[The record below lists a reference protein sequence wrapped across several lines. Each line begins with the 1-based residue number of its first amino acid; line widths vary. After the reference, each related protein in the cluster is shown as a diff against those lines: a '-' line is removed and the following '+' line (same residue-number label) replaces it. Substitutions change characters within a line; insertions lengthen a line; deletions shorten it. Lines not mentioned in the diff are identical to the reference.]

1 MRFKKILL
9 GIAAMLFCRAAL
21 AFESFVVKDIRV
33 EGIQRTEAGTVFS
46 YLPVKVGETMDEQKA
61 AQAIKSLFATGFFKD
76 VRLEVEDDVLIV
88 LVEERPAVAEITING
103 ARDISKDDLK
113 AALKQIGLAE
123 GRIFDRALLDKAEQE
138 LKRQYVA
145 RGRYAADVKI
155 VTTPLE
161 RNRIGITLNI
171 DEGEVAKIRQ
181 INIIG
186 NTKFKEKTLLEQ
198 FTLTT
203 PGWITWITKNDQYS
217 KQKLSGDLETLRSYY
232 LNRGYLQFAIDST
245 QVSITPDKRDIYITI
260 NVSEGPQYRVSDIA
274 LAGELLVP
282 EEDLR
287 KLIKIQPGEI
297 FSRERLTE
305 STKLMSERLGNDG
318 YAFANVN
325 AVPELDKENK
335 TASFTFFVDPGRR
348 VYVRRIN
355 ITGNDRTRDEVVRRE
370 LRQLEGAWYSG
381 EKINRSKQR
390 VDKLGFFKT
399 VNIETPAVSGAT
411 DQVDID
417 LNVEEKP
424 TGNILIGA
432 GFSSSEKFVISGS
445 ISQNNIFGSGN
456 ALSLQVNTGKINRV
470 ASVSYTNP
478 YYTLDG
484 ISRGFDLYLRN
495 VDPSSL
501 SVGRYRSTTYGG
513 GIRFGVPITEVDT
526 INYGV
531 AAENTKLD
539 VFADSPDRFINFVD
553 EFGPNNSAV
562 LGTVGFTRDRR
573 NSLIYPTEG
582 SLFRLSG
589 EVGLPVADLRY
600 YKLSYQHQYYYPIT
614 KDFTLFLNGEIGVG
628 DGYGDKPLPFFKNF
642 FAGGTSSVRGYET
655 SSIGPRDTNDE
666 ILGGSK
672 KIVGNV
678 ELLFPAPFFTQEKAL
693 RMSAFVDGGLV
704 DDSFGFEEARF
715 STGLAVS
722 WISPLGPLKVSL
734 AAPLNAED
742 DDDTE
747 AFQFIFGTTF

>member
-1 MRFKKILL
+1 MRFKRSLL
-9 GIAAMLFCRAAL
+9 GIATFLWYCAAS
-21 AFESFVVKDIRV
+21 AFEPFVVKDIRV

-61 AQAIKSLFATGFFKD
+61 AAAIRSLFATGFFKD
-76 VRLEVEDDVLIV
+76 VRLEVENDVLIV
-88 LVEERPAVAEITING
+88 LVEERPAIAEITING

-113 AALKQIGLAE
+113 GALKQIGLAE
-123 GRIFDRALLDKAEQE
+123 GRIFDRSLLDKSEQE
-138 LKRQYVA
+138 LKRQYIA
-145 RGRYAADVKI
+145 RGRYSAAVDI
-155 VTTPLE
+155 ATTPLE
-161 RNRIGITLNI
+161 RNRVAITFNI
-171 DEGEVAKIRQ
+171 SEGEVAKIRQ
-181 INIIG
+181 INLVG
-186 NTKFKEKTLLEQ
+186 NAKFKEKTLLEQ

-203 PGWITWITKNDQYS
+203 PGWLTWITKNDQYS

-260 NVSEGPQYRVSDIA
+260 NITEGPQYRVSDVQ
-274 LAGELLVP
+274 LAGELLLP
-282 EEDLR
+282 EEELR

-297 FSRERLTE
+297 FSREKLTE
-305 STKLMSERLGNDG
+305 STKLMGERLGNDG

-355 ITGNDRTRDEVVRRE
+355 ITGNDRTRDEVIRRE

-381 EKINRSKQR
+381 EKITRSKQR

-411 DQVDID
+411 DQVDIN

-445 ISQNNIFGSGN
+445 IAQNNVFGSGN

-495 VDPSSL
+495 VDPTSL

-513 GIRFGVPITEVDT
+513 GIRFGIPITEIDT
-526 INYGV
+526 INYGL

-539 VFADSPDRFINFVD
+539 VFSDSPDRFIDFVD
-553 EFGPNNSAV
+553 EFGPNNSAI

-582 SLFRLSG
+582 TLLRLSG

-600 YKLSYQHQYYYPIT
+600 YKLSYQQQYYKPLT
-614 KDFTLFLNGEIGVG
+614 RDLVLFLNGEMGIG

-642 FAGGTSSVRGYET
+642 FAGGTNSVRGYET

-672 KIVGNV
+672 KLVGNI
-678 ELLFPAPFFTQEKAL
+678 ELLFPVPFLTQEKSL
-693 RMSAFVDGGLV
+693 RMSAFVDGGMV
-704 DDSFGFEEARF
+704 DESFRFEEMRF

-734 AAPLNAED
+734 AAPLNAEKQ
-742 DDDTE
+742 DDTE
-747 AFQFIFGTTF
+747 AFQFIFGTNF